1 MLKADEIIE
10 LLKLEPLI
18 GEGGFFRRTY
28 FSEINLSQSVLSPEY
43 NGTRSIASA
52 IYYFL
57 TPDTFSEMHKLLSD
71 EIFHFYLG
79 DNVEMLQLYP
89 DGNGQIITIGN
100 DLAAGI
106 YPQVLVPVGC
116 WQGLRLIEGGSYALL
131 GTTMSP
137 AFDYQDYTSGKRDIL
152 IKQYPQ
158 YKELITSL
166 TNK

>member
-1 MLKADEIIE
+1 MLKAEEIIE
-10 LLKLEPLI
+10 LLNLEPLV

-28 FSEINLSQSVLSPEY
+28 FSNINFSQNLLSPEY

-79 DNVEMLQLYP
+79 DKVEMLQLHP
-89 DGNGQIITIGN
+89 DGNGKIITIGN

-106 YPQVLVPVGC
+106 YPQVLVPALS
-116 WQGLRLIEGGSYALL
+116 WQGLRLVSGGSYALL

-137 AFDYQDYTSGKRDIL
+137 AFDYQDYTSGKRDDL
-152 IKQYPQ
+152 IKLYPQ

>member
-28 FSEINLSQSVLSPEY
+28 FSEINLSQSILSAEY

-79 DNVEMLQLYP
+79 DNVEMLQLYA
-89 DGNGQIITIGN
+89 NGSGRIITIGN
-100 DLAAGI
+100 NLAAGI
-106 YPQVLVPVGC
+106 YPQVLVPAGC
-116 WQGLRLIEGGSYALL
+116 WQGLRLVAGGSYALL

-166 TNK
+166 TNE

>member
-28 FSEINLSQSVLSPEY
+28 FSNVNLSQNFLSPKY

-79 DNVEMLQLYP
+79 DKVEMLQLYP
-89 DGNGQIITIGN
+89 DGNGKIITIGN

-106 YPQVLVPVGC
+106 YPQVLVPAGY

-137 AFDYQDYTSGKRDIL
+137 AFDYQDYTSGKRDDL
-152 IKQYPQ
+152 IKLYPQ

>member
-79 DNVEMLQLYP
+79 DNVEMLQLYG
-89 DGNGQIITIGN
+89 DGSGKIITIGN
-100 DLAAGI
+100 NLAAGI
-106 YPQVLVPVGC
+106 YPQVLVPAGC
-116 WQGLRLIEGGSYALL
+116 WQGLRLVAGGSHALL

-137 AFDYQDYTSGKRDIL
+137 AFDYHDYTSGKRGVL

-166 TNK
+166 TNE